1 MQSETSVQL
10 KQVETP
16 VPENDFIDADQS
28 SYEEIYGIVSNKDDY
43 SMPCLTFRSWLLG
56 ILFTILISILNQY
69 LYYRSRSYS
78 FSPLLALILTYPLGH
93 FLAWTLPTKQIYIRG
108 WFMFSLNP
116 GHFTIKEHAVVF
128 IMALIAANNVNTID
142 TIVLVQIVHL
152 QPIKWV
158 FGLFLV
164 LSSQLIGYGMAGKDY
179 FSQ

>member
-1 MQSETSVQL
+1 MQSKTSADW

-16 VPENDFIDADQS
+16 VPESDFIDADQS

-56 ILFTILISILNQY
+56 ILFTVLISILNQY
-69 LYYRSRSYS
+69 LYYRTRSYS
-78 FSPLLALILTYPLGH
+78 FSPLLALILTYPLGR
-93 FLAWTLPTKQIYIRG
+93 FLAWTLPTKQIYIRK

-116 GHFTIKEHAVVF
+116 GQFTIKEHAVVF
-128 IMALIAANNVNTID
+128 IMALIAADNVHTID
-142 TIVLVQIVHL
+142 IIVAVQIVHS
-152 QPIKWV
+152 QQIKWL

-164 LSSQLIGYGMAGKDY
+164 LSSQMMGCGMAGKDC